1 MCENDAT
8 VVIEQVTQPVTI
20 IIDDNCAN
28 TTIEVSETIQNIT
41 IETVGLGAQGLSA
54 YQIAVA
60 NGFVGTETQWLASL
74 QGDSYD
80 ETFETVSKN
89 LKGKPYA
96 LNYTSG
102 KLTSIV
108 YTIVGGNITKTLNYT
123 GDKLTSLVLS
133 GATPTGISLTKTL
146 TYTGNTLTSITYS

>member
-1 MCENDAT
+1 MCDKDSTLIIEETIQAT
-8 VVIEQVTQPVTI
+8 TIVI
-20 IIDDNCAN
+20 DNYCTS
-28 TTIEVSETIQNIT
+28 TTIEIAEISNNST
-41 IETVGLGAQGLSA
+41 IEICSIGEPGLSA

-60 NGFVGTETQWLASL
+60 NGFVGTEAQWLASL
-74 QGDSYD
+74 EGDSYP

>member
-1 MCENDAT
+1 MCNNDAT
-8 VVIEQVTQPVTI
+8 LIIEETIQATTIVI
-20 IIDDNCAN
+20 DNNCTT
-28 TTIEVSETIQNIT
+28 TTIEIAEISNNST
-41 IETVGLGAQGLSA
+41 IEFTSIGEPGLSA

-60 NGFVGTETQWLASL
+60 NGFIGTEEQWLESL
-74 QGDSYD
+74 KGQSYA

-89 LKGKPYA
+89 LKGNPYV

-108 YTIVGGNITKTLNYT
+108 YTVVGGNITKTMNYT

-133 GATPTGISLTKTL
+133 GNTPNGISLTKTL
-146 TYTGNTLTSITYS
+146 SYTGDSLINITYS